1 MDISATIQLVITQGE
16 NQNAEFKTSFGDE
29 VIISLVA
36 FANAKGGKVYV
47 GVNDKGKVTGV
58 THGKETVQQWINEI
72 KTKTEPSLI
81 PDSETVE
88 IEDKIVVVL
97 SVAEYPVKPVSVKGR
112 YYKRTG
118 NSNHLMSV
126 AEVANMHLQTVNSSW
141 DYYPRPEKT
150 TADLSFEKVQRA
162 IDIIT
167 RRSPNNRIASAEEF
181 LQKHELVKG
190 VAITDCL
197 NHVLN

>member
-58 THGKETVQQWINEI
+58 TPGKETVQQWINEI

-81 PDSETVE
+81 PD
-88 IEDKIVVVL
+88 
-97 SVAEYPVKPVSVKGR
+97 AE
-112 YYKRTG
+112 
-118 NSNHLMSV
+118 
-126 AEVANMHLQTVNSSW
+126 TVNSSW

-167 RRSPNNRIASAEEF
+167 RRIHDNSNGTFRLRNS
-181 LQKHELVKG
+181 H
-190 VAITDCL
+190 
-197 NHVLN
+197 